1 MLTVD
6 PNFCYTCNAPQ
17 TEGFVEFETKKSS
30 DNFLKV
36 LCGLTI
42 AGGIISIL
50 SSIVSLLSGAAFPI
64 EGMEIVTSI
73 AFVVAIA
80 KLVAAI
86 FMLKK
91 RLLGLY
97 IYSAAAAIGIIVQ
110 MYSVSLTRQYT
121 ESIMQGGGTIVIIS
135 TVFAVLI
142 VITFLILYWLPENR
156 RHLS

>member
-17 TEGFVEFETKKSS
+17 TVRLDKFETKKSS
-30 DNFLKV
+30 DAFLKV
-36 LCGLTI
+36 LCILTI
-42 AGGIISIL
+42 IGGIISIL
-50 SSIVSLLSGAAFPI
+50 ASIFSLLSGAAFPI
-64 EGMEIVTSI
+64 EGIEILTSI
-73 AFVVAIA
+73 GFVVAMA
-80 KLVAAI
+80 KLAGAM

-97 IYSAAAAIGIIVQ
+97 IYSAAAAIGIVVQ
-110 MYSVSLTRQYT
+110 MYSLSLTRQYT